1 MPGGHVAGSGPDG
14 KMVWMT
20 GSGRPYRT
28 SLTWMNAATLGSS
41 QPSITATV
49 VPLPSMP
56 LSQRLPML

>member
-1 MPGGHVAGSGPDG
+1 
-14 KMVWMT
+14 MVWMT

-28 SLTWMNAATLGSS
+28 SLTWMNAAMLGSS

>member
-1 MPGGHVAGSGPDG
+1 
-14 KMVWMT
+14 MVWMT

-28 SLTWMNAATLGSS
+28 SLTWMYAAMPGSS